1 MTQADSAQAA
11 GDVAARCAAGE
22 VEAYAE
28 VYREHG
34 ASLYATACRM
44 LGDRAEAEDVVQ
56 EAFLSL
62 LRHAAELQG
71 GNLGAWLR
79 RVVANACID
88 RIRARGRWRTEEV
101 DDMHLTAIPE
111 APATLR
117 VDLER
122 AVAAL
127 PPGART
133 VFLLHDVEGF
143 LHSEVA
149 ALLGIAEGASKSQL
163 VRARALLRHRLGGS
177 EEAQA

>member
-11 GDVAARCAAGE
+11 GDLAARCCAGE
-22 VEAYAE
+22 VEAFAE
-28 VYREHG
+28 VYRAHG
-34 ASLYATACRM
+34 PSLYATACRM
-44 LGDRAEAEDVVQ
+44 LGDRSEAEDIVQ
-56 EAFLSL
+56 ETFLTL
-62 LRHAAELQG
+62 LRRAGDLQT
-71 GNLGAWLR
+71 GNLAAWLR

-101 DDMHLTAIPE
+101 DDVHLAAVPE

-122 AVAAL
+122 AVGAL

-149 ALLGIAEGASKSQL
+149 AMLGIAEGASKSQL
-163 VRARALLRHRLGGS
+163 FRARALLRRSLDGG
-177 EEAQA
+177 EEARA